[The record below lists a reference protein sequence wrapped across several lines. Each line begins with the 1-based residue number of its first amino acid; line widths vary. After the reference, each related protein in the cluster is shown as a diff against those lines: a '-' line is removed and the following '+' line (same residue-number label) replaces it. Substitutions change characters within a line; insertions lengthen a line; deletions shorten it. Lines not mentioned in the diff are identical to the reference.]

1 MNGAKFP
8 FIFNPIKGQSELL
21 YTQHDQV
28 RVSARGD
35 VRDPVAGKVGQL
47 RVSLVRGA
55 HMDRQLS
62 AESDA
67 SRMRISGTLI
77 DVANVESETCPC
89 LSKHRPLVQYR
100 NFQAECSGQSAA
112 VRTPYPRPFE
122 GTLPWSRGR
131 GPCQATR
138 DRQKLRTVM
147 HRTCKNEAAYR
158 GEIEAPE

>member
-1 MNGAKFP
+1 MLKFFGLHNKLAASSFDAMVSAEASRLSLFHFTHKQLQLQDKGRRAGPYNKILTTLININGAKFP

-77 DVANVESETCPC
+77 DVANVESETCP
-89 LSKHRPLVQYR
+89 
-100 NFQAECSGQSAA
+100 
-112 VRTPYPRPFE
+112 
-122 GTLPWSRGR
+122 
-131 GPCQATR
+131 
-138 DRQKLRTVM
+138 
-147 HRTCKNEAAYR
+147 
-158 GEIEAPE
+158 